1 MAPREGEPVSAG
13 VLSVPSVLGQTAEE
27 VLFYPWSTYDAQAM
41 LSLPDAV
48 RQEYADTLGADGAEG
63 HVAALAAFYAEA
75 LSPFQLLFDAEYDG
89 EAISRAIEVGQSE
102 QLGHPIFLKEFYA
115 SGGEGGEEL
124 LLSFARATT
133 ASSGQSI
140 SYLVKP
146 ARSETLSQERQD
158 RALAQVRAD
167 LESLLQLD
175 EKHWESNELVWLLR
189 RYYEFSHTFGL
200 YYEPLEVLSQNIEV
214 SQAYLSF
221 SYGDPYTNSY
231 SNSYSNSYP
240 EHEYTT
246 DTQLRTAPEEVQKLS
261 LDAALDQV
269 EKLSGCTVQLV
280 STPQQIVLL
289 FTGPDRSVVGV
300 YYDIQLERYS
310 GIGLSGG

>member
-1 MAPREGEPVSAG
+1 MNAG

-27 VLFYPWSTYDAQAM
+27 VLFYPWSTYDTLPIQPLSDVLRQQRIETGNDDTERAM
-41 LSLPDAV
+41 
-48 RQEYADTLGADGAEG
+48 
-63 HVAALAAFYAEA
+63 EA
-75 LSPFQLLFDAEYDG
+75 LSEFYNGLLAPFQDIFGAEYDG
-89 EAISRAIEVGQSE
+89 KAIFQALEEGE
-102 QLGHPIFLKEFYA
+102 NGQLGFPLFLKDFSA
-115 SGGEGGEEL
+115 SGPENEEL
-124 LLSFARATT
+124 LLSFARVVT

-146 ARSETLSQERQD
+146 AQSETLSQERQD

-167 LESLLQLD
+167 LESLLQMD
-175 EKHWESNELVWLLR
+175 WEQMEQSELYLLLS
-189 RYYEFSHTFGL
+189 RYYDFSHTFGL
-200 YYEPLEVLSQNIEV
+200 YYEPLESLSRNIEA

-221 SYGDPYTNSY
+221 SYSDPYTDSY
-231 SNSYSNSYP
+231 SNSYT
-240 EHEYTT
+240 EHEYTMNA
-246 DTQLRTAPEEVQKLS
+246 QLKTAPEETQQLP
-261 LDAALDQV
+261 LDAALDRM